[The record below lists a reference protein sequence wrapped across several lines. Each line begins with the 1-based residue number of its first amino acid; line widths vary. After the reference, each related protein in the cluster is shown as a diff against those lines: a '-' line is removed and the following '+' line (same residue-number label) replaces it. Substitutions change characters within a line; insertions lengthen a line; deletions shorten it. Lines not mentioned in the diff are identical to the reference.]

1 MSNWFDVVE
10 DYVSNDA
17 LRNHLHRAIRTSLGD
32 DFAPDLI
39 HPIEKPSGLLLMLKG
54 EEPFLIRFYDPPP
67 TATITFLGS
76 LAGAVY
82 SETVTK
88 TDSGQ
93 QVVTASWRTNVS
105 ATTALCAFGTRWKAI
120 SAKRL
125 APSIAPECSAKSF
138 WSGLGKPNDPLLSLS
153 REVQVERDPRAVGRV
168 RLQMAH
174 GDRRA
179 GSTAR
184 DRARRRA
191 RRLAQAPSAACG
203 APGGPEPCSTRDG
216 NERGSRPPSRR
227 SRGSHP
233 T

>member
-93 QVVTASWRTNVS
+93 QVVDGELAHERLGDNSPLHIRYAVESDLTKEVG
-105 ATTALCAFGTRWKAI
+105 ALDRSRVLREK
-120 SAKRL
+120 
-125 APSIAPECSAKSF
+125 
-138 WSGLGKPNDPLLSLS
+138 LLEWS
-153 REVQVERDPRAVGRV
+153 RE
-168 RLQMAH
+168 
-174 GDRRA
+174 
-179 GSTAR
+179 
-184 DRARRRA
+184 
-191 RRLAQAPSAACG
+191 AQ
-203 APGGPEPCSTRDG
+203 
-216 NERGSRPPSRR
+216 R
-227 SRGSHP
+227 SSP
-233 T
+233 QPQ